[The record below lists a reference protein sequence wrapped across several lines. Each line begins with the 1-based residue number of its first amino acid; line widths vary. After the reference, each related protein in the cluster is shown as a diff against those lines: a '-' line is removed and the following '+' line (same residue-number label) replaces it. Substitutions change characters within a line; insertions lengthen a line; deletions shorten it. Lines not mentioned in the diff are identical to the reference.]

1 MNFDLRMP
9 IGLIF
14 TFYGLV
20 LVLYGL
26 LSDPAVYKKSLG
38 LNVNR
43 DWGLLL
49 LVFGLWMLIMAL
61 RAQRKARRSQHQ
73 QPQNKAL

>member
-26 LSDPAVYKKSLG
+26 LSDPTVYKKSLG

-43 DWGLLL
+43 EWGLLL
-49 LVFGLWMLIMAL
+49 LVFGLWMLLMAL
-61 RAQRKARRSQHQ
+61 RAQRKASRSQHQ

>member
-1 MNFDLRMP
+1 MNFDLRLP

-20 LVLYGL
+20 LTLYGL
-26 LSDPAVYKKSLG
+26 FSDPEIYKKSLG

-43 DWGLLL
+43 GWGVVLLL
-49 LVFGLWMLIMAL
+49 FGGWMLILAM
-61 RAQRKARRSQHQ
+61 RARRRAAAERKNARTQ
-73 QPQNKAL
+73 